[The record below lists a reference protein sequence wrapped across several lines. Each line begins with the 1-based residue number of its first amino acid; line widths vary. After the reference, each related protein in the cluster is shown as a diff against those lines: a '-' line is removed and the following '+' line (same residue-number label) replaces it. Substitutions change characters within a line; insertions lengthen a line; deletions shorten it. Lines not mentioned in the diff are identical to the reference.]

1 MMPEE
6 RNQLEQINEI
16 KEWIF
21 YPLFFNIQPWG
32 PAWAHNFSAK
42 SYKNINAQKT
52 CLPKR
57 PGPGW
62 FFKIFGLKKVFGG
75 NFGRTIAIADTY
87 RL

>member
-1 MMPEE
+1 MIPKVENRLE
-6 RNQLEQINEI
+6 RII
-16 KEWIF
+16 EWNKC
-21 YPLFFNIQPWG
+21 PLFFNIPPWG

-62 FFKIFGLKKVFGG
+62 LLKIIDVKKGFSG
-75 NFGRTIAIADTY
+75 NFGWAIILAGAY
-87 RL
+87 RF